1 MGSIAIP
8 LPTHGGHQDIEV
20 DIRVNGQL
28 QQQNYRVEVFYW
40 SDCQARQN
48 RQSPLRAECIRE
60 ILASYDPQWQLYHIG
75 APTDTFVPITFMKR
89 PVMKHSA

>member
-8 LPTHGGHQDIEV
+8 IPTAGGHQDIEV

-40 SDCQARQN
+40 KDCSARH
-48 RQSPLRAECIRE
+48 SRAECIRE
-60 ILASYDPQWQLYHIG
+60 ILASYDPRWQLYHIG
-75 APTDTFVPITFMKR
+75 APTNTFVPITFMKR